1 MVQLAGYLNVLLH
14 ALALIGLAAG
24 VGGVAFVLGV
34 LRPAARDAGFT
45 AIAPYEARVLGLAQA
60 GTWLTVL
67 ALGGILLVGPWGLAY
82 DDGTWPIRDYLNTGF
97 ARASCLRLALVIG
110 FALLLGHLRGRPTS
124 PWRWRVTLAWM
135 AATIVSGAW
144 VVHAVSRL
152 EHVLPLMTTTILHQC
167 AALVWLGGVMG
178 LVRCAAARDARDS
191 SLWPRLLARFSP
203 IGLACVLTL
212 VTAGLY
218 ISVHYVGDW
227 ASVIGTNYGIMVIA
241 KWLLLAMALSL
252 AGLNFVHT
260 RHWRRTGDE
269 TGTRVRVPVYI
280 EAELCALL
288 AIVLLGAS
296 LAATPPAS
304 DLQTERASIAEVID
318 VLSAKQP
325 QFTPPDYAALLADYA
340 SPLDFFNPSTATERI
355 QSNFNHN
362 MSGAFVLLIG
372 VLAIMHRLKLA
383 EWARHWPLVFLPF
396 AVFLQLIVQPTGWPL
411 GHEGFFEQ
419 LRSPSVVQHRL
430 ATLLPLVIGVM
441 EWRVQV
447 GALAATRW
455 RYTFPLLCFLGGAV
469 MLTHTHTALGTKQ
482 EFLIEVSHAGIAV
495 FAVLAGIGRWL
506 ELRLPPPA
514 PRITGVMWTGSLV
527 AIGLLLLFYRE

>member
-1 MVQLAGYLNVLLH
+1 MVQLAGYLNVILH
-14 ALALIGLAAG
+14 AFALVGLAASM
-24 VGGVAFVLGV
+24 GGVIFVLAV
-34 LRPAARDAGFT
+34 LRPAAGAAAAAFET
-45 AIAPYEARVLGLAQA
+45 RVLDVAQRA
-60 GTWLTVL
+60 SLLTIG
-67 ALGGILLVGPWGLAY
+67 ALVGVLLVGPWALAA
-82 DDGTWPIRDYLNTGF
+82 DDGSWPIAEYLETGY
-97 ARASCLRLALVIG
+97 AQASCIRLALLVV
-110 FALLLGHLRGRPTS
+110 FAGLLAWLRQRPEAPS
-124 PWRWRVTLAWM
+124 RWRVTLAWM
-135 AATIVSGAW
+135 SATIVSGAW

-152 EHVLPLMTTTILHQC
+152 EHVVPLMVTTLLHQF
-167 AALVWLGGVMG
+167 AAIVWLGGVVG
-178 LVRCAAARDARDS
+178 LVLCADLRRASDTT
-191 SLWPRLLARFSP
+191 LWPRLLARFSP
-203 IGLACVLTL
+203 VGLACVGTL
-212 VTAGLY
+212 IAAGLY
-218 ISVHYVGDW
+218 ISVHYIGDW

-241 KWLLLAMALSL
+241 KWALLAMALTL
-252 AGLNFVHT
+252 AALNFVHT
-260 RHWRRTGDE
+260 RHWRTQGDAR
-269 TGTRVRVPVYI
+269 GTLTRVPVYI

-296 LAATPPAS
+296 LAATPPAA
-304 DLQTERASIAEVID
+304 DLATERASFAEV
-318 VLSAKQP
+318 VETLSAKRP
-325 QFTPPDYAALLADYA
+325 QLTPPDYAALMADYA

-372 VLAIMHRLKLA
+372 LLAILHKLKLA
-383 EWARHWPLVFLPF
+383 QWARHWPLLFLPF

-411 GHEGFFEQ
+411 GPEGFFEQ

-447 GALAATRW
+447 GTLAASRW

-506 ELRLPPPA
+506 ELRLPAPA
-514 PRITGVMWTGSLV
+514 PRITGILWTGSLV
-527 AIGLLLLFYRE
+527 IIGLLLLFYRE

>member
-14 ALALIGLAAG
+14 ALALVGLAASMG
-24 VGGVAFVLGV
+24 VVVYVLTV
-34 LRPAARDAGFT
+34 LRPVAGAMT
-45 AIAPYEARVLGLAQA
+45 MPYEARALRVAQWAAVLSAVA
-60 GTWLTVL
+60 LT
-67 ALGGILLVGPWGLAY
+67 GILLVGPWALAY
-82 DDGTWPIRDYLNTGF
+82 DDGSWPIRDYLGTGY
-97 ARASCLRLALVIG
+97 AHASCRRLGLVVG
-110 FALLLGHLRGRPTS
+110 FALLIAWLRRAPMQAL
-124 PWRWRVTLAWM
+124 RWQVMLAWM

-152 EHVLPLMTTTILHQC
+152 AHVLPLMVTTILHQF
-167 AALVWLGGVMG
+167 AAVVWLGGVIG
-178 LVRCAAARDARDS
+178 LLLCADARRAPDIT
-191 SLWPRLLARFSP
+191 LWPRLLARFSP

-212 VTAGLY
+212 VGAGVY
-218 ISVHYVGDW
+218 IAVHYVGDW
-227 ASVIGTNYGIMVIA
+227 PSVIGTNYGIMVIA

-252 AGLNFVHT
+252 AALNFVHT
-260 RHWRRTGDE
+260 RRWRAHGDAQ
-269 TGTRVRVPVYI
+269 GAARRVPIYI

-296 LAATPPAS
+296 LAATPPAV
-304 DLQTERASIAEVID
+304 DLQTERASLGDLIAT
-318 VLSAKQP
+318 LAPKKP
-325 QFTPPDYAALLADYA
+325 QLTPPDYAALLADYA

-372 VLAIMHRLKLA
+372 LLAILHRLRLVQ
-383 EWARHWPLVFLPF
+383 WARHWPLVFVPF
-396 AVFLQLIVQPTGWPL
+396 AVFLQVIVQPTGWPL

-455 RYTFPLLCFLGGAV
+455 RYTFPLLCFIGGGV
-469 MLTHTHTALGTKQ
+469 MLTHTHTTLGTKQ

-514 PRITGVMWTGSLV
+514 PRITGVLWTGSLV
-527 AIGLLLLFYRE
+527 MIGLLLLFYRE